1 MRAIGPLA
9 GLSGALLVLVAW
21 CLPRAGEEKFVGAA
35 PPPPPPKASPLTPEE
50 ELATFSLPPGFRIEL
65 VASEPE
71 VPKPIT
77 VVWDAAGR
85 MWTMTAV
92 EYPVDANDDPQK
104 AQALFAQGGRD
115 RVLVFD
121 NPYGPGPHKP
131 RIFADGLAIPLGLLP
146 YRDGAFVQYGSEI
159 LFLRDTDGDG
169 RADQREVVLSG
180 FGIQDSH
187 LYPHQFTRGPGN
199 WIYFAQGAF
208 NRSVVKTRDGQQV
221 RFDYCKMGRFQ
232 PDGTR
237 FEIVACGLNNIWGF
251 VITREG
257 EMFIQEAND
266 LGYSVIPLTVGAN
279 FPGHGMEKLKPYAPW
294 QPAIGDHFR
303 LGGTGLS
310 GLAYAED
317 EDGWPEPYRH
327 VMYVANPI
335 LQRIQAIKLI
345 RDGAHYRLE
354 KLPDFLLSSDEWFRP
369 VAIHFG
375 PDGCLYV
382 VDWYNKI
389 IQHNEVPRNHPERDK
404 TRGRIWRIRHERQAP
419 RQVVNLKRLPED
431 ELLRRLDSPNSWE
444 ARTAWQEIVDR
455 QAVNLVPQLRQ
466 WVSDG
471 QRPADRRIRALWA
484 LEGMRR
490 ADLETVKILL
500 RDANR
505 NVRREAVRVL
515 GTQDLP
521 AEQVIQLLEPLTED
535 PDPQVRAE
543 VIRTL
548 GAVNP
553 PSAEVIR
560 LLVYMGKERLDGPTM
575 KLQQGGVV
583 AKLGLAHDR
592 DFERY
597 LVRAALEQHP
607 ELLDRWLGSPA
618 AQKLP
623 LENRLL
629 AVLALPAQKS
639 AQHLATLLPQL
650 RRLPDE
656 EELLRLTEAA
666 DLAEVRTAL
675 QQLLQRREI
684 VELLLSAR
692 QRVNPSGIMPLLEQ
706 TALRFWS
713 GNAADRQ
720 LALRLSVAF
729 RLNVLE
735 KSLVEQLQ
743 SPQTSVQEKLEVL
756 RALREI
762 QPSRADI
769 FAQLILQ
776 LPPGVLRNEAILTLV
791 HAKDP
796 QAPQLFFSL
805 VNLLNQKERQ
815 AGLNGLCT
823 TRGGARAIVRAFQDG
838 TLPEDLLDA
847 SLLERLQILLG
858 PDPQLLAFLQKN
870 SELLRPVLWLD
881 GRDDS
886 YVDEPITLRGPFTV
900 ETWIRLDEPIT
911 NADSI
916 LGRPGVADFNFHDAR
931 FRVWCGPKVGDVI
944 IAKRAMAPGAWTHL
958 ALTRDAQGRFAIYIN
973 GELDTDQGRPF
984 AEDFVDLR
992 IGHSNPSQGTAAAFA
1007 EYRIWNYARSP
1018 EEIRQWFDR
1027 SFADSPK
1034 PTGLVRYYHDEH
1046 WGQLHGGARVT
1057 RTTDYPPI
1065 LTAQE
1070 ARQLEEKFARYRQLA
1085 QQPGDVARG
1094 KTVFDKHC
1102 LVCHAVGNRGGQIG
1116 PTLSGAGSM
1125 TTEALLRSLLT
1136 PHAAVESGY
1145 RLFRVET
1152 RQGVLLEGFLVK
1164 QTDDEVILRKPNEED
1179 KRIPVQ
1185 EIYRAGFTRK
1195 SVMPEGLLEAL
1206 TPAEVA
1212 DLFAY
1217 LRTLK

>member
-1 MRAIGPLA
+1 MMVCYFPE
-9 GLSGALLVLVAW
+9 
-21 CLPRAGEEKFVGAA
+21 AGEDKFVGAA
-35 PPPPPPKASPLTPEE
+35 TPPPPSKASPLTPEE
-50 ELATFSLPPGFRIEL
+50 ERATFSLPPGFRIEL

-77 VVWDAAGR
+77 VVWDNAGR

-92 EYPVDANDDPQK
+92 EYPVDANDDLQK

-121 NPYGPGPHKP
+121 NPYSPGPHKP
-131 RIFADGLAIPLGLLP
+131 RTFAEGLAIPLGLLP

-159 LFLRDTDGDG
+159 LFLRDRDGDG

-208 NRSVVKTRDGQQV
+208 NRSLVKTRDGQQV

-266 LGYSVIPLTVGAN
+266 LGYSVVPLTLGAN

-335 LQRIQAIKLI
+335 LQRIQAIRLI
-345 RDGAHYRLE
+345 RDGAYYRLE

-389 IQHNEVPRNHPERDK
+389 ISHNEVPRNHPERDK
-404 TRGRIWRIRHERQAP
+404 SRGRIWRIRHERQAL
-419 RQVVNLKRLPED
+419 RQVVNLREVSEQ
-431 ELLRRLDSPNSWE
+431 ELLRCLDSANTWE
-444 ARTAWQEIVDR
+444 ARSAWQEIVDR
-455 QAVNLVPQLRQ
+455 QAIPLTPQLQ
-466 WVSDG
+466 AWVRDAEK
-471 QRPADRRIRALWA
+471 PADRRIRALWA
-484 LEGMRR
+484 LEGLRR
-490 ADLETVKILL
+490 VELDTLAVCL
-500 RDANR
+500 RDSNR
-505 NVRREAVRVL
+505 NIRREAVRIL
-515 GTQDLP
+515 ATQEFP
-521 AEQVIQLLEPLTED
+521 AREIVRLLEPLTED

-548 GAVNP
+548 TSIVPAHADAV
-553 PSAEVIR
+553 R
-560 LLVYMGKERLDGPTM
+560 LLISMGKERLVGPTM
-575 KLQQGGVV
+575 KLQQGGVL
-583 AKLGLAHDR
+583 AKLGAAHDR

-597 LVRAALEQHP
+597 LIRAGLEQHP
-607 ELLDRWLGSPA
+607 RELADWLRSPA
-618 AQKLP
+618 AQQMP

-629 AVLALPAQKS
+629 AVLALPARES
-639 AQHLATLLPQL
+639 AQQLALLLPKL
-650 RRLPDE
+650 RRCPDE

-666 DLAEVRTAL
+666 DLQEVREAL
-675 QQLLQRREI
+675 RQLLQRRET
-684 VELLLSAR
+684 VEVLLSVRHRITHDA
-692 QRVNPSGIMPLLEQ
+692 VLPLLEEV
-706 TALRFWS
+706 
-713 GNAADRQ
+713 
-720 LALRLSVAF
+720 ALRLWSGSDQDRPLSVRLASTF
-729 RLNVLE
+729 RLRVLE
-735 KSLVEQLQ
+735 KPLLELVQ
-743 SPQTSVQEKLEVL
+743 SPQASLQERLEAL
-756 RALREI
+756 RALREM
-762 QPSRADI
+762 QTGGGDVLV
-769 FAQLILQ
+769 QLIRQ
-776 LPPGVLRNEAILTLV
+776 LPPGPLRLEAILTLV
-791 HAKDP
+791 NAKEP
-796 QAPQLFFSL
+796 RAAQFFFGL
-805 VNLLNQKERQ
+805 VNILNQQERQ
-815 AGLNGLCT
+815 AGLAALCS
-823 TRGGARAIVRAFQDG
+823 TRSGALAVVRALRDG
-838 TLPEDLLDA
+838 SLNEDWLDA
-847 SLLERLQILLG
+847 ALLERLQIVLG
-858 PDPQLLAFLQKN
+858 PDPELLGLLQKHG
-870 SELLRPVLWLD
+870 ELLRPILWLD

-900 ETWIRLDEPIT
+900 ETWIRLDSPIT

-916 LGRPGVADFNFHDAR
+916 LGRPGVADLNFHEAR
-931 FRVWCGPKVGDVI
+931 FRVWCGPKIGDVL
-944 IAKRAMAPGAWTHL
+944 IAKRAVAPNVWTHI

-973 GELDTDQGRPF
+973 GELDNDQGRPYS
-984 AEDFVDLR
+984 EDFVDLR
-992 IGHSNPSQGTAAAFA
+992 VGHSNPSQGTAAAFC
-1007 EYRIWNYARSP
+1007 EYRIWNYARSAD
-1018 EEIRQWFDR
+1018 EIRQWFDR
-1027 SFADSPK
+1027 SFADTMP
-1034 PTGLVRYYHDEH
+1034 PPGLVRYYHGAQ
-1046 WGQLHGGARVT
+1046 WGKLHGGARVT

-1070 ARQLEEKFARYRQLA
+1070 VRQLEEKFARYRTLA
-1085 QQPGDVARG
+1085 QRVGDPGRG
-1094 KTVFDKHC
+1094 KAVFDKHC
-1102 LVCHAVGNRGGQIG
+1102 LVCHAVGAQGGQIG
-1116 PTLSGAGSM
+1116 PTLNGAGAM

-1136 PHAAVESGY
+1136 PNAAVEYGY

-1152 RQGVLLEGFLVK
+1152 RSGTLHEGFLVK
-1164 QTDDEVILRKPNEED
+1164 QTDEEIVLRRPNEED
-1179 KRIPVQ
+1179 KRIPIRDV
-1185 EIYRAGFTRK
+1185 YRAGFTRK

-1206 TPAEVA
+1206 TPHEVA